1 MIDQVKLRRLK
12 QTSSDGDWVA
22 ASDIALELSVE
33 SKGTP
38 DEFYVE
44 ELGLAVRLQD
54 AEGLAVMIDYLA
66 AASSISHRLAR

>member
-22 ASDIALELSVE
+22 ASDIALELSIE
-33 SKGTP
+33 SKGTT

-44 ELGLAVRLQD
+44 ELGLAVRVQD
-54 AEGLAVMIDYLA
+54 AEGLSVIIDYLA
-66 AASSISHRLAR
+66 AAS